1 MNTVTGD
8 PGSDPSGA
16 GTDSRG
22 PGGAPPQDGAAHD
35 GGPGGGAPDGG
46 APGDPGRGPD
56 SFFASIERLG
66 IRRTDERWISGV
78 AGGVARRLGVDPLL
92 VRGVWF
98 VLCLL
103 GGAGLMLYAIAWAL
117 LPDDRGGR
125 SLVQDAVHGS
135 FRGGLVAAIVAFVL
149 GVNWRSGWW
158 GWWGSHGWVAATF
171 WMCLLAGIA
180 VVVVAIVGPRSGGG
194 GPRPGSYAT
203 GAHPSGANPSGAYP
217 PGADMPAPVAAA
229 HPSEAS
235 FSASPASPWSAPATS
250 WAPVP
255 PAPVATKQPRPPRDS
270 RRSSAVAS
278 AVVGLCLV
286 AGAVVFGLERGG
298 HVSSPW
304 LVWGGV
310 SLVLLGLGIV
320 AAGLRGRAAGGLTT
334 LAILVGVVVVP
345 AGTLD
350 VSGAFDGD
358 VRAIAPGS
366 PVVATDVA
374 DAEDGYTYS
383 VGDLT
388 LDLSQLP
395 LPTAGGEPVDVPV
408 RLGAGDSVIQVPSGT
423 QVRAQVHLF
432 AGDVDWLVGPTDEH
446 VSRSGRFANSQTFQ
460 TAGVAAGGEPQLVLD
475 VTAAAGTVT
484 IEEK

>member
-1 MNTVTGD
+1 METMT
-8 PGSDPSGA
+8 
-16 GTDSRG
+16 
-22 PGGAPPQDGAAHD
+22 GGAPPQDDGPHQ
-35 GGPGGGAPDGG
+35 GGPGEG
-46 APGDPGRGPD
+46 APGGPSRGTD

-66 IRRTDERWISGV
+66 IRRTDERWVSGV

-98 VLCLL
+98 VLFLL

-135 FRGGLVAAIVAFVL
+135 FRGGLVAAIIAFVL

-180 VVVVAIVGPRSGGG
+180 VVVVAIVGSRSGG
-194 GPRPGSYAT
+194 T
-203 GAHPSGANPSGAYP
+203 
-217 PGADMPAPVAAA
+217 
-229 HPSEAS
+229 S
-235 FSASPASPWSAPATS
+235 FSSRPAASGTPPAAS

-255 PAPVATKQPRPPRDS
+255 PAPDTPPAAATLPAPVVTKQPRRPHER
-270 RRSSAVAS
+270 RRSSAIS
-278 AVVGLCLV
+278 GAVVGLCLM
-286 AGAVVFGLERGG
+286 AGAIVFGFDRGG

-358 VRAIAPGS
+358 VRAIAPDS

-388 LDLSQLP
+388 LDLTQLP
-395 LPTAGGEPVDVPV
+395 LPAVGSEPVDVPV

-423 QVRAQVHLF
+423 QVRAVVHLF
-432 AGDVDWLVGPTDEH
+432 AGDVDWLVGPTDDH

-460 TAGVAAGGEPQLVLD
+460 TAGVTAGGEPQLVLD